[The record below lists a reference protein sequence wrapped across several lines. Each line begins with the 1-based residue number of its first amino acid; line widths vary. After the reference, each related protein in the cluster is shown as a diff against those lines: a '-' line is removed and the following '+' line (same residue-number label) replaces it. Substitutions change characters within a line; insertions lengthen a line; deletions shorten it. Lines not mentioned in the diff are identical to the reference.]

1 MSPSLA
7 TPAPAAAERL
17 GRRRRSRTPA
27 RELLQAASAI
37 KRERATDV
45 VVLLDERSFVFDEQ
59 HRVTRTSRL
68 IYRVDSPDGVENW
81 AASSAHWQPWH
92 QARPTIRARV
102 ITTDGREHQL
112 DQNLLTDAGTRDG
125 SNLVY
130 DDDHTLEGPLPAVAI
145 GAVIEEEIT
154 VRDEKPFFAAGS
166 VFREYVGRPVP
177 VLRTRI
183 VIDAPESLPIKRITQ
198 SAAECAGQGS
208 TRQRPRALDSR
219 AGRDR

>member
-1 MSPSLA
+1 MS
-7 TPAPAAAERL
+7 
-17 GRRRRSRTPA
+17 
-27 RELLQAASAI
+27 AASCSTRSI
-37 KRERATDV
+37 GLRAP
-45 VVLLDERSFVFDEQ
+45 
-59 HRVTRTSRL
+59 SRL

-81 AASSAHWQPWH
+81 AASSARWQPWH

-145 GAVIEEEIT
+145 GAVVEEEIT
-154 VRDEKPFFAAGS
+154 VRDEKPFFAGRRWCY
-166 VFREYVGRPVP
+166 REYVGRPVP

-183 VIDAPESLPIKRITQ
+183 VIDAPESLPIKRITHLLPNAQ
-198 SAAECAGQGS
+198 VRETRANGRVRWTLEQGAIDEMREMEANLPADAPAWPS
-208 TRQRPRALDSR
+208 VEFSSGASWEVGGEACIAT
-219 AGRDR
+219 